1 MTDGGGLSFG
11 SIVNGVTALRLQ
23 VADEALWIL
32 ENTRHTNYQHDIYI
46 DEATGTY
53 DVDCSGFV
61 EYVLRRVAPNHLN
74 LIPLSAGET
83 RLLAHD
89 FEQFF
94 SSLPTETSD
103 GWRQI
108 PDLRDAR
115 RGDLIAWKVR
125 NTPPGDT
132 GHVFFVAE
140 QPVVVDP
147 TTTPPTMAV
156 MAYDASDIRHYDD
169 SRGPGPDQAL
179 TGVGWGIL
187 HLQINSAG
195 RPIAYQF
202 GPGDPVELDSNIAIA
217 RVQRFD
223 A

>member
-1 MTDGGGLSFG
+1 MTDVGNPALV
-11 SIVNGVTALRLQ
+11 SIVNGATAFRMRIADAVLR
-23 VADEALWIL
+23 IL
-32 ENTRHTNYQHDIYI
+32 ENTRHTNYQHDVFI

-61 EYVLRRVAPNHLN
+61 EYILARVASNHLD

-89 FEQFF
+89 FEKFF
-94 SSLPTETSD
+94 ASLPTETAD

-108 PDLRDAR
+108 PDLRDVR
-115 RGDLIAWKVR
+115 RGDLIAWMLR
-125 NTPPGDT
+125 DEPPGDT

-147 TTTPPTMAV
+147 ATPTTMAV
-156 MAYDASDIRHYDD
+156 MAYDSSDIRHYDD
-169 SRGPGPDQAL
+169 SRGPGPDQFK
-179 TGVGWGIL
+179 TGLGWGIL
-187 HLQINSAG
+187 HLQIDSAG
-195 RPIAYQF
+195 KPVAYQF
-202 GPGDPVELDSNIAIA
+202 GPGDPIDPDSRIAIA
-217 RVQRFD
+217 RLEPFD